1 MSELEPRNFLRPCL
15 LLLLREHD
23 DHGYGLVARLRP
35 LHDGEGDAGG
45 VYRALRGMERQG
57 LVSSEWHASDVGPA
71 RRTYRITA
79 EGRTVL
85 DAQALE
91 LASVHMALHVF
102 LDRYDELPGYRSGS
116 VRPGG
121 PATRGEPAR
130 QGVRRHDHGEY
141 DHGGRGG
148 GGVRAAPRPRRGA
161 GR

>member
-15 LLLLREHD
+15 LLLLRERD

-57 LVSSEWHASDVGPA
+57 LVSSAWHASTVGPA

-79 EGRTVL
+79 DGRDLL

-91 LASVHMALHVF
+91 LAGVHMALHVF
-102 LDRYDELPGYRSGS
+102 LDRYEGLPHYRSGTA
-116 VRPGG
+116 RPGG
-121 PATRGEPAR
+121 AAARVGPAR
-130 QGVRRHDHGEY
+130 QGVSRHDHGE
-141 DHGGRGG
+141 RGER
-148 GGVRAAPRPRRGA
+148 GVRATPRP